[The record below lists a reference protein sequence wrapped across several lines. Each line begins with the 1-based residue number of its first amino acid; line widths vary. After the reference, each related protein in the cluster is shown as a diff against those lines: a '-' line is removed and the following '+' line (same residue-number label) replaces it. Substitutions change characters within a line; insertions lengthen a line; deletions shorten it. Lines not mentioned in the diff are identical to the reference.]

1 MPVRKTEVRRAAVLC
16 SNEFRAGIY
25 CRLSV
30 EEKDKK
36 EEYSSSIHAQIML
49 AEDFICRQKNVVKVQ
64 VYADDGISG
73 GNFRRAEFRRMLA
86 DIELGIINMVVVKD
100 VSRLG
105 REHIDTNYYLGK
117 YFPERKIRVVS
128 LLDHYDSAVNTY
140 DELLEIKTLLNDMY
154 LRDTSKKIKTT
165 IQAKRTMG
173 EYTPKEPPF
182 GYVKSKTVHN
192 HLEVDAYAAEIV
204 IRIYRMYLSGY
215 GGTVISRILNE
226 EQIPAPAKYK
236 KEVLKNG
243 YPWNVGKGLWTPA
256 TVRGILKNPVY
267 TGAVVLRK
275 FDKPSY
281 KLKYRKAIPLE
292 ELELIPDAHEAII
305 SKEEFARAQQIRKDH
320 RVSYFDKN
328 KEPHKYVGL
337 LFCGKCKTAMRKRYL
352 ASRKGYDGYEC
363 GFHQKMGRNYC
374 ELNHITFENLD
385 ELVAFSINQQIKQI
399 KSELENLKVQIR
411 DQKPKLDD
419 RIARLKAKIEKN
431 TEYRKRAY
439 EQFMD
444 DILSKEEYLELKK
457 MYDTENEQF
466 EKELDELKN
475 VEETEMTVMQDTVKW
490 LDHFSRGKIT
500 AAQLTR
506 EVLVELIERI
516 YVYPDQQI
524 DIYFKFTS
532 GIGSASSITQ
542 KDEVV

>member
-1 MPVRKTEVRRAAVLC
+1 MYQ
-16 SNEFRAGIY
+16 AGIY
-25 CRLSV
+25 CRISI
-30 EEKDKK
+30 EERTK
-36 EEYSSSIHAQIML
+36 EGKYSNSIHSQIQM
-49 AEDFICRQKNVVKVQ
+49 ARDFIASQNDIKKVK
-64 VYADDGISG
+64 VYADDGASG
-73 GNFRRAEFRRMLA
+73 SNFNRAEFRRMLT
-86 DIELGIINMVVVKD
+86 DIELGIINMVILKD

-105 REHIDTNYYLGK
+105 REHIDTNYYLWK

-128 LLDHYDSAVNTY
+128 LLDHYDSAVSTY

-182 GYVKSKTVHN
+182 GYVKSKTAHN

-204 IRIYRMYLSGY
+204 IRIYRMYLSGC

-256 TVRGILKNPVY
+256 TVREILKNPVY

-374 ELNHITFENLD
+374 ELNHITFEKLD

-444 DILSKEEYLELKK
+444 DILSKQEYLELKK
-457 MYDTENEQF
+457 MYDMENEQF

-506 EVLVELIERI
+506 EVLVELIDRI

-532 GIGSASSITQ
+532 GIGSASSITR